1 MLSNHYVDIAKLLVT
16 CLATSSSRSLRSL
29 ELELDGP
36 LIGPREK
43 KLTCVMGLR
52 SGTGYSAFSNSS
64 VRTLV

>member
-1 MLSNHYVDIAKLLVT
+1 MSF
-16 CLATSSSRSLRSL
+16 LATSSSRSLRSL

-43 KLTCVMGLR
+43 KLTCVMGLL

-64 VRTLV
+64 VRTLVKTCSSMLM